1 MYMQTSSQQRL
12 EKLLQ
17 KEHLRILVVIRDHMS
32 GLLYG
37 VPSLRA
43 LRNNFPTAE
52 ITLLANHFALPIL
65 AGCPYVDKTIPFY
78 RFHEQVGWYD
88 RVESF
93 VDRTEALLK
102 LYNRIDLVI
111 HLRYVGSKTLRFAK
125 MLGDP
130 FQVGYSQGEYDELLD
145 LNLGEDD
152 ESLDSRTRNA
162 KILATIGI
170 EVDSHEMELW
180 IPQAEIEYMTGW
192 LYSHGWNEEELLFV
206 FHPGCHW
213 GCNEWLVER
222 WIALGNELAQEWGG
236 RIVLTGTIRERPLA
250 EKIACWMAVPPLIA
264 TGETTL
270 LQFAALLQKATAVI
284 SVDTSPTQICQ
295 ALKKPAVILMGAG
308 NLAWNGPLP
317 GEPMIMLQK
326 LTAEENRVEYCD
338 FGSGICH
345 HASCESRLKNIQ
357 VQEVILALEKVLADH
372 RINPFIPEPLRL
384 PFP

>member
-1 MYMQTSSQQRL
+1 MQASPQQRL

-17 KEHLRILVVIRDHMS
+17 KEHLRILIVIRDHMS

-43 LRNNFPTAE
+43 LRKKFPSAE

-65 AGCPYVDKTIPFY
+65 KDCPYVDKTIPFY
-78 RFHEQVGWYD
+78 RFHEQGSGYD
-88 RVESF
+88 RVESLI
-93 VDRTEALLK
+93 DRTEAFIK
-102 LYNRIDLVI
+102 LYKRIDLVV
-111 HLRYVGSKTLRFAK
+111 HLRYVGPKTLRFAK
-125 MLGDP
+125 MLGNP
-130 FQVGYSQGEYDELLD
+130 FQVGYAQGAYDEMLD
-145 LNLGEDD
+145 IHLGEDD

-162 KILATIGI
+162 KILDAIGVK
-170 EVDSHEMELW
+170 VDSPEMELW
-180 IPQAEIEYMTGW
+180 LPPEETARMTGW

-222 WIALGNELAQEWGG
+222 WTALGNELTEQWDC
-236 RIVLTGTIRERPLA
+236 RIALTGTLREKPLA
-250 EKIACWMAVPPLIA
+250 EQIARGMTVPPLIA
-264 TGETTL
+264 AGETTL
-270 LQFAALLQKATAVI
+270 LQFAALLQKATAVV

-308 NLAWNGPLP
+308 NILWNGPLA

-326 LTAEENRVEYCD
+326 LTAEENHVEHCD
-338 FGSGICH
+338 FGAGICH
-345 HASCESRLKNIQ
+345 HPYCESRLQNIQ
-357 VQEVILALEKVLADH
+357 VQDVILALEEILADH
-372 RINPFIPEPLRL
+372 RSPAFALEPLRI